1 MKSLKTFLL
10 TKSVGSYINLMSYWN
25 TEKAFRLAYRL
36 FSQPR
41 AGRLNQLKLPTI
53 LESAKHETLSI
64 DEHQVQTYHWQG
76 SKTVVLLLHG
86 WESNSARWEQLLPD
100 LQHAGYTIIAIDAP
114 GHGLTSGKEFN
125 VPLYAVFTE
134 AAIQKYKPQHII
146 GHSMGGITAAYYQH
160 IYRNN
165 PLQKMVLLGAPSD
178 FDIILENYI
187 KLLGL
192 NHKIKAAF
200 HDYTR
205 KRFQIEIAE
214 FSGKEF
220 LKSSTLK
227 GLIVHDNEDDVV
239 KILEAQKLASG
250 WKSAAL
256 VTTSGLG
263 HGLRDEAINKK
274 IVDFLLGA

>member
-1 MKSLKTFLL
+1 MKNLKTFLL
-10 TKSVGSYINLMSYWN
+10 TKSVGTYINILSYWSPD
-25 TEKAFRLAYRL
+25 KAFRLAYRF
-36 FSQPR
+36 FSQPQS
-41 AGRLNQLKLPTI
+41 GRLTQEKLPAV
-53 LESAKHETLSI
+53 LESAYHETLTV
-64 DEHQVQTYHWQG
+64 DGHQVQTYHWKG
-76 SKTVVLLLHG
+76 NETVVLLLHG

-100 LQHAGYTIIAIDAP
+100 LQHAGHTIIAIDAP

-160 IYRNN
+160 IYRNSS
-165 PLQKMVLLGAPSD
+165 LQKMVLLGAPSD

-214 FSGKEF
+214 FSGQEF
-220 LKSSTLK
+220 LKSSALK
-227 GLIVHDNEDDVV
+227 GLIVHDNEDEVV
-239 KILEAQKLASG
+239 KIVEAQKLASG
-250 WKSAAL
+250 WKSAEL
-256 VTTSGLG
+256 LTTSGLG
-263 HGLRDEAINKK
+263 HGLRADAINKK